1 MIQLKLT
8 RRKYTGNQTIGTI
21 DVFKDNVF
29 ISSFCCLERGWL
41 NNKLN
46 QSCIPKGNYIVKHYN
61 SNAHPNTF
69 VVEGTHP
76 RTGILIHKGNFYTD
90 SAGCI
95 ILGLMFT
102 DLNNDKFLDV
112 KYSTE
117 AMNKLNDIC
126 KGEEIINLDIL

>member
-21 DVFKDNVF
+21 EVYKDNVF
-29 ISSFCCLERGWL
+29 ISSFCALERGWL

-61 SNAHPNTF
+61 SKVHPDTF
-69 VVEGTHP
+69 VVEGTLP
-76 RTGILIHKGNFYTD
+76 RTGILIHKGNYYKD

-95 ILGLMFT
+95 ILGFQFT
-102 DLNNDKFLDV
+102 DINNDKFLDV

-117 AMNKLNDIC
+117 AMAKLNEIC
-126 KGEEIINLDIL
+126 KGEEIINLDIK